1 MLNIKEQYPHL
12 FVPRDIQDE
21 LSSLTINGDSPEVA
35 LKKASLEYRTKVLDT
50 LEKKYNFEIYPLL
63 KACLL
68 AIDHHTKFNPSY
80 TSFLSQVVDESYEFL
95 GFCKI
100 REDEFDLLVVQPAYL
115 PLEEYDYESE
125 EEFLLTTDWDRE
137 HPHDYML
144 FGAANGGSDRFL
156 IGMREH
162 NYGKVYYWCVGG
174 PYLPPGHKYAPL
186 LIAHSFEKF
195 LEGLSDPWQ

>member
-1 MLNIKEQYPHL
+1 MLTIKKQYPHL
-12 FVPRDIQDE
+12 FVPRDIQKE
-21 LSSLTINGDSPEVA
+21 LRLLTINGDSPEVA
-35 LKKASLEYRTKVLDT
+35 LKKVSLEYRAKVLES

-68 AIDHHTKFNPSY
+68 AIDHDHKFNFDY
-80 TSFLSQVVDESYEFL
+80 TALTSHINGELYEFS
-95 GFCKI
+95 GFYRI
-100 REDEFDLLVVQPAYL
+100 REDEFDLSVVRPAYL

-125 EEFLLTTDWDRE
+125 EEFLLTTNWDRE

-144 FGAANGGSDRFL
+144 FGAGNGGSDRFL

-186 LIAHSFEKF
+186 LIANSFEEF
-195 LEGLSDPWQ
+195 LEGLSDDW